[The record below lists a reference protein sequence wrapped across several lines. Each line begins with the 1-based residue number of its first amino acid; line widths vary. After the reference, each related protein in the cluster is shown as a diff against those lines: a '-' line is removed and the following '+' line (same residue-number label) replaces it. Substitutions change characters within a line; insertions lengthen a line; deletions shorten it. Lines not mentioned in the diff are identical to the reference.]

1 MTKLVAKRAF
11 CAKAGYRLATSQL
24 AEKASAMLSRFFLA
38 SVVLLVL
45 AGGASAQDNEGFR
58 SPTGNIHCLFF
69 RIDGQASLRCDIQQ
83 ITNRL
88 PQPPA
93 NCDLDWGTAFAM
105 DADSRRAERICHGDT
120 VVGRYPILAY
130 GQIWSRSG
138 FMCRSSQTGMSC
150 RNRGGAGF
158 DLSRSSQKLY

>member
-1 MTKLVAKRAF
+1 
-11 CAKAGYRLATSQL
+11 
-24 AEKASAMLSRFFLA
+24 MLSK
-38 SVVLLVL
+38 L
-45 AGGASAQDNEGFR
+45 AGAFAALLFSLGSASAQDDEGFR

-69 RIDGQASLRCDIQQ
+69 RIDGVASLRCDIQQ

-93 NCDLDWGTAFAM
+93 DCDLDWGTAFAM
-105 DADSRRAERICHGDT
+105 DADSRHAGRICHGDT

-130 GQIWSRSG
+130 GQMWSRNG
-138 FMCRSSQTGMSC
+138 FACRSSQTGMSC
-150 RNRGGAGF
+150 RNRRGAGF